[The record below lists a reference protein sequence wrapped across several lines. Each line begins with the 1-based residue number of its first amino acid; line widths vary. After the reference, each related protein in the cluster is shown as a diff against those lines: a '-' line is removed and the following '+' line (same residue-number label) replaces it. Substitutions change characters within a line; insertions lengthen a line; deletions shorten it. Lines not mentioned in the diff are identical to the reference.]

1 LKGEIMKTRSTSRI
15 RLLVLAV
22 GMACVSAAQADYFVR
37 PYISLGGSIID
48 GYEQNGDTA
57 RSENFTTAH
66 QVQVDLSSG
75 TVRSALQITG
85 PGASGQSS
93 GVFGDRLTFAG
104 AASQNLAFSFDFDGI
119 VQSAARD
126 ANLNSLLQIGVYA
139 SLYVHK
145 TSTGATYRNFDSV
158 GGALVS
164 DFKFLDF
171 SNPTVS
177 LNASVME
184 SLSGSFLTTANT
196 PFSVDVFASLSPN
209 NNPNTV
215 TMDFMN
221 TGKFGIQ
228 AAPGTT
234 FSSDSGVFLTN
245 AAVTP
250 VPEPETYALM
260 AAGLLAVGAYSRR
273 RLRGA
278 QTTAAP
284 KSSLF

>member
-1 LKGEIMKTRSTSRI
+1 MKTRSTSRI

-37 PYISLGGSIID
+37 PYVSLGSSVID
-48 GYEQNGDTA
+48 GYEQNGATK
-57 RSENFTTAH
+57 RSENFTSSQQAE
-66 QVQVDLSSG
+66 VDLSRG
-75 TVRSALQITG
+75 TVRSFLQLTG
-85 PGASGQSS
+85 PNAFGQST
-93 GVFGDRLTFAG
+93 GVFGDRLTFNP
-104 AASQNLAFSFDFDGI
+104 AASQSLGFSFDFDGAI
-119 VQSAARD
+119 QSAARD
-126 ANLNSLLQIGVYA
+126 ANLNSTLQIGVYA

-145 TSTGATYRNFDSV
+145 ISSGATYRNFDSV
-158 GGALVS
+158 PGALVS
-164 DFKFLDF
+164 QFKFLDF
-171 SNPTVS
+171 SNPTS
-177 LNASVME
+177 DLNAVIRE
-184 SLSGSFLTTANT
+184 SLSGSFITTANA
-196 PFSVDVFASLSPN
+196 PFSVDVFASLSVFASPN
-209 NNPNTV
+209 SNPNTV

-234 FSSDSGVFLTN
+234 FTSDSGVFLTN
-245 AAVTP
+245 PAVTP

-284 KSSLF
+284 KS